1 MHTTPTIESLK
12 ASIENLKELQKSYK
26 FYWLSKQSTFL
37 NNPSNAI
44 EKSKYECADD
54 FYLELFR
61 LQGRLETEL
70 SIEEQGN

>member
-12 ASIENLKELQKSYK
+12 ASLEHLKEMQKSYK
-26 FYWLSKQSTFL
+26 FYWQSKQETFL

-54 FYLELFR
+54 LFLELFR
-61 LQGRLETEL
+61 LQGRLEAEL
-70 SIEEQGN
+70 NMEKQGN